1 MDFFHIDVIDM
12 SLLEGIWLVP
22 IILLLLRAV
31 GCIVP
36 FVVTLVT
43 QHLANIFLCKVIMVV
58 TIISPMIV
66 AISFPRVMVVVILV
80 AIVVVAISS
89 MMWTSI
95 STMSMVIIS
104 TKLVMS
110 RVTIPFIGCAWFL
123 VRP

>member
-1 MDFFHIDVIDM
+1 MDFFYIDM
-12 SLLEGIWLVP
+12 IHMSLMKWVWLVP

-43 QHLANIFLCKVIMVV
+43 EHLASILLHEVVMVGAIVASMIVVVSFSRVVVIVTLMAIMV
-58 TIISPMIV
+58 V
-66 AISFPRVMVVVILV
+66 AISFMVL
-80 AIVVVAISS
+80 
-89 MMWTSI
+89 TSI
-95 STMSMVIIS
+95 PTIAMVIVA

-123 VRP
+123 VRH